1 MSGAAATGV
10 AGAAGLAVAVAVRG
24 EEDDE
29 EDGPKN
35 SSKGS
40 WPTHTGVRWVPLS
53 GRAEGGGGCGSK
65 GRSVEP

>member
-1 MSGAAATGV
+1 
-10 AGAAGLAVAVAVRG
+10 LAVAVAVRG